1 MKRLGELLL
10 LSVLLAALL
19 LAGCQT
25 TAPVEEPAV
34 EEPAAEEPAAEEP
47 ATEEPAAEEPIK
59 VALLLYGPLA
69 DTGWNTTAYQGLLAA
84 EEKFG
89 VEGTLS
95 EDVQVPEIEQALRD
109 FASQDYDLIIG
120 HSFPFM
126 DPMVAVAPEFPDSKF
141 SVTNG
146 YTSADNL
153 ASFYPMEVES
163 HYLAGVMSGM
173 MTESNVIGIVGGV
186 ELPNL
191 VANFNAFKEGVVSV
205 NPDAEVLISYVGDWG
220 DPAGGKEAA
229 LAQINNGADI
239 LLDEAST
246 SGLGVLEA
254 CEEQDVPVISYVG
267 LGSDAAPPQMVAS
280 ILPDFETLIQQEVE
294 LVVNDEFTGQVERP
308 GLASGIVDL
317 FMSDSV
323 PDDVRAAVEEAKQ
336 AIINGDIVVEE
347 VYE

>member
-1 MKRLGELLL
+1 MKGPGRFI
-10 LSVLLAALL
+10 LL
-19 LAGCQT
+19 LAVLCLVGCGAA
-25 TAPVEEPAV
+25 APTG
-34 EEPAAEEPAAEEP
+34 EPAAEEPTAEE
-47 ATEEPAAEEPIK
+47 AAAEEPIK

-69 DTGWNTTAYQGLLAA
+69 DTGWNATAYQGLLAA

-89 VEGTLS
+89 IEGTLS
-95 EDVQVPEIEQALRD
+95 EDVQVPDIEQALRD
-109 FASQDYDLIIG
+109 YASQGYDLIIG

-126 DPMVAVAPEFPDSKF
+126 DPMVAVAPDFPETKF
-141 SVTNG
+141 AVTNG
-146 YTSADNL
+146 FVSAENL
-153 ASFYPMEVES
+153 ASFYPKEVES

-173 MTESNVIGIVGGV
+173 MTQSNVIGIVGGV

-191 VANFNAFKEGVVSV
+191 VANFNAFKEGVASV

-239 LLDEAST
+239 LLDEAAG

-254 CEEQDVPVISYVG
+254 CEEMDVPVISYVG
-267 LGSDAAPPQMVAS
+267 LDSDAAPPQMVAS
-280 ILPDFETLIQQEVE
+280 ILPDFVAMIKHEIE
-294 LVVNDEFTGQVERP
+294 LVVTGNFVGQVERP

-317 FMSDSV
+317 FMSESV

-336 AIINGDIVVEE
+336 AIIDGEIVVEE